1 LGLLPY
7 AVSDV
12 LRNRRRTVSAI
23 LGVLLAVT
31 FVAGTFIAIDSSA
44 RATLDATLAGIPGDF
59 SLYMYSMDPNFNF
72 TSAETSILDLAG
84 VVDAAL
90 YRNLP
95 VNSIVNETGFP
106 GVSFGIEM
114 SAIDPAHAPFFLK
127 GATTNPSLDLP
138 PESVALTKGY
148 ADAIHV
154 GLGDRVRAVNQINES
169 SQIQAN
175 LTVAALVVL
184 PPTGFGGQ
192 DCFYMTN
199 ATFCVPYPSYAIIQ
213 LRDVNWLL
221 TQLNQSGSNGYQ
233 ISGEV
238 WIDRAHY
245 VNPYDLEAT
254 QRNLL
259 RIERRLQQL
268 IGPNGYV
275 SNNVG
280 QRLDQFTSTITGERI
295 EYLLLSMPVVL
306 LGVYLG
312 AVGVDLSHAE
322 RRRELAVLKTR
333 GARRRQLIGLLILE
347 AIIGGV
353 LAAAIGLA
361 LGVGLS
367 RFLLDVVAPS
377 ATSTPY
383 DAFNLTAN
391 TVVAVAVLAV
401 TLMGA
406 VAYRSAKRTAS
417 LPIIETLRYYAPG
430 ETKIQYNPRTDI
442 VLVTIGVLDYLLVWW
457 RGTTPSDIWT
467 FLLGFVPFLL
477 LPFVPLLL
485 IVGLTRLLTRS
496 SGKIYDWFSHAAKPF
511 TKELY
516 YVIRRN
522 LMRNPRRS
530 ANVAIII
537 ALGLAFGVFT
547 LSIIATNEAHLEREI
562 RASIGADMAVTPLGG
577 EKDIST
583 NLTGVPGVAGV
594 TTIRSIAIQVSYGA
608 VAYALD
614 PDSYFA
620 VAQPEGWY
628 FADGNAA
635 HGHDVL
641 AQTGQVLVTRY
652 FFDQAA
658 LEIGDRIPLFATLTW
673 PTNGTYRGTIQENVT
688 IGGVVSLLPGVSTSA
703 PYIGFGPYQ
712 SVIYASVATMQR
724 FLDPSVQNF
733 GSVGRYLLDL
743 APGADWRTVKSS
755 VAAEDGVS
763 SVDVTAETIE
773 LANASPFV
781 RALSGFIGME
791 IAFIVLILTAGVGLI
806 LYAASLERDVE
817 FAGIIARGSSG
828 WQTAE
833 LLVGEAFVII
843 LVGLTIGV
851 GVGLGTAF
859 FATNWLATGPAGV
872 PTSPVPYFF
881 VFPWTALLLVLGA
894 PAAMLLAALLVSVRT
909 AHINLAKVL
918 KLRGG

>member
-221 TQLNQSGSNGYQ
+221 TQLNQSDSNGYQ

-496 SGKIYDWFSHAAKPF
+496 SGKIYDWFSHEGVVLCHSPQPDAKSAALG
-511 TKELY
+511 E
-516 YVIRRN
+516 RRDHHRPRPRVRR
-522 LMRNPRRS
+522 LHSLDYRDERGASGARDPRVDWRGHGRDAPRR
-530 ANVAIII
+530 
-537 ALGLAFGVFT
+537 
-547 LSIIATNEAHLEREI
+547 
-562 RASIGADMAVTPLGG
+562 G
-577 EKDIST
+577 EGYQHEPDRCPRRRRRDDDP
-583 NLTGVPGVAGV
+583 VDCDPGIVRRG
-594 TTIRSIAIQVSYGA
+594 
-608 VAYALD
+608 
-614 PDSYFA
+614 
-620 VAQPEGWY
+620 
-628 FADGNAA
+628 
-635 HGHDVL
+635 
-641 AQTGQVLVTRY
+641 
-652 FFDQAA
+652 
-658 LEIGDRIPLFATLTW
+658 RICP
-673 PTNGTYRGTIQENVT
+673 
-688 IGGVVSLLPGVSTSA
+688 
-703 PYIGFGPYQ
+703 
-712 SVIYASVATMQR
+712 
-724 FLDPSVQNF
+724 
-733 GSVGRYLLDL
+733 
-743 APGADWRTVKSS
+743 
-755 VAAEDGVS
+755 
-763 SVDVTAETIE
+763 
-773 LANASPFV
+773 
-781 RALSGFIGME
+781 
-791 IAFIVLILTAGVGLI
+791 
-806 LYAASLERDVE
+806 
-817 FAGIIARGSSG
+817 
-828 WQTAE
+828 
-833 LLVGEAFVII
+833 
-843 LVGLTIGV
+843 
-851 GVGLGTAF
+851 
-859 FATNWLATGPAGV
+859 
-872 PTSPVPYFF
+872 
-881 VFPWTALLLVLGA
+881 
-894 PAAMLLAALLVSVRT
+894 
-909 AHINLAKVL
+909 
-918 KLRGG
+918 